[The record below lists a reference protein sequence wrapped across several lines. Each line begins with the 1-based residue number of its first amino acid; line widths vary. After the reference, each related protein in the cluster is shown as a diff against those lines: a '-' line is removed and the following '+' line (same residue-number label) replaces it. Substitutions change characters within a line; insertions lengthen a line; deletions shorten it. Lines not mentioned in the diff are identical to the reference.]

1 MKKWTYLVAACML
14 AGTTPVIT
22 GCVDTDEP
30 AGIEQL
36 RGAKAELLQAKAQVE
51 LAKAEVI
58 KAKVAYVNALTREQE
73 AIALQEELN
82 AEKIRLENQLK
93 ETELQEQQALLQ
105 QQLAKIEQEME
116 EAAKEHEANMIA
128 KEQAVAEAKRA
139 YEVAMQQIAIA
150 QALGRDEDKVTL
162 ASLQQAVE
170 DAYAALYEERRIVTS
185 TTIDNGFGSTTTTEE
200 YEYLPSLE
208 EQLREASRDLY
219 IATQNKNAGYDTDK
233 NGNRVEGFQAGEG
246 ENGVW
251 GDSYWAE
258 TLQAQINQAQADK
271 ESKEAALK
279 KLQELQELSVEDT
292 DWAAQLQELQ
302 TEIDALVEQRDQK
315 LVEQG
320 EAEGSA
326 EYLTAWQNVYGV
338 YNIPEDSDITLDQIE
353 QAVEEDNSD
362 AYAQYYQEGTGTK
375 NILNE
380 AQDEL
385 DAAKRDPKGEVEKCL
400 SLPAYELPED
410 VKITKEM
417 AVAMGL
423 ADDSN
428 SEEDAIQ
435 KVKDEY
441 DAQQQSALAEVEE
454 YLWTTDGTKSG
465 EPADGVAVW
474 DDENYPFEI
483 KYASDVETRKTF
495 FEEKLEALEEI
506 TTADTEAAKNQLIY
520 LNAQKKAAE
529 AEYEDAK
536 EEWKKVVDAI
546 LAGSEGKATE
556 VDDKSMTDA
565 TTNYNAD
572 YNELKTAIDNFNK
585 GLEDT
590 YTTARDEKKAE
601 LIFQIKL
608 NYFLTSDDANLT
620 GIQGFNLTT
629 ARETWNS
636 TYAGDPEKETEANLE
651 AVILTAS
658 ANNAQLQAIVLG
670 AINNH
675 VAETA
680 DADWEEANKAT
691 LDQAGDDAVTDW
703 MKTDKEGGKAE
714 EKIRELEDT
723 LSDSY
728 DMLTDSIDVFKDLA
742 WKYAQSTANDEANP
756 NKATDALNAVVM
768 VGVADETTG
777 EFSMSTWVADAT
789 DEDGNTI
796 YVGSYAKQVL
806 NNTEI
811 TDDELAAA
819 TKVTYNSDWANA
831 DDPTTGYNTLE
842 QISYDTFGYAE
853 ECWAEPTKETIME
866 NATNSS
872 APACV
877 YYDLDN
883 QVIAQENIVSAEEDL
898 KAFKAVIQKAY
909 DDFIAQVKAD
919 YNDAFGELETALAA
933 AETAND
939 TAIAE
944 LEKASD
950 AVDKIA
956 IEVATLNTQISELK
970 KVEKTLTNLV
980 WTYLDG
986 DKLFPDSDQNVG
998 YEKPSTSTYD
1008 PETFAE
1014 MLAKAIAQQ
1023 QEVVAEA
1030 SQAVAEAQTNYNQA
1044 VSGEYDGVAYFQFKL
1059 DQVQREWNRAYEAYE
1074 KALQDL
1080 ETAMEVIANTVVE

>member
-170 DAYAALYEERRIVTS
+170 DAYAALYEEQRIVTS

-279 KLQELQELSVEDT
+279 KLQEFQELSVEDT

-338 YNIPEDSDITLDQIE
+338 YNIPENSDITLDKIE
-353 QAVEEDNSD
+353 NAVKNNLNT
-362 AYAQYYQEGTGTK
+362 YAQYYQEGTGTK

-380 AQDEL
+380 AQNEL
-385 DAAKRDPKGEVEKCL
+385 DAAKRNPEEVEKRL

-417 AVAMGL
+417 AVAMYPSL
-423 ADDSN
+423 ASWTDD
-428 SEEDAIQ
+428 EDAIDH
-435 KVKDEY
+435 VKNQY
-441 DAQQQSALAEVEE
+441 AQPEILQYTWVTA
-454 YLWTTDGTKSG
+454 SG

-483 KYASDVETRKTF
+483 KYASAVETRKTF
-495 FEEKLEALEEI
+495 FEDKLEALEEI

-529 AEYEDAK
+529 AVYEDAK

-565 TTNYNAD
+565 TTNYNAA
-572 YNELKTAIDNFNK
+572 YNALKTAIDNFNK

-658 ANNAQLQAIVLG
+658 ANNAQLQAAVLA

-703 MKTDKEGGKAE
+703 MAADEEGDIAE
-714 EKIRELEDT
+714 ENIRKLAGT

-728 DMLTDSIDVFKDLA
+728 NSLTDSIDVFKNLA

-831 DDPTTGYNTLE
+831 DDPTTDYNTLE

-866 NATNSS
+866 NATNLS
-872 APACV
+872 APAHV

-970 KVEKTLTNLV
+970 KVKETLTGLV

-986 DKLFPDSDQNVG
+986 DKLFPNSDQNVG
-998 YEKPSTSTYD
+998 YDKPSTYD

>member
-170 DAYAALYEERRIVTS
+170 DAYAALYEEQRITTSSS
-185 TTIDNGFGSTTTTEE
+185 TTDNWGNPTTTEE

-338 YNIPEDSDITLDQIE
+338 YDIPENSDITLDKIE
-353 QAVEEDNSD
+353 NAVENNLNTYD
-362 AYAQYYQEGTGTK
+362 QYYQEGTGTK
-375 NILNE
+375 IILSE
-380 AQDEL
+380 AQKEL
-385 DAAKRDPKGEVEKCL
+385 DAAKRNPEEVEKRL

-423 ADDSN
+423 ADASD
-428 SEEDAIQ
+428 SEEVAIQ
-435 KVKDEY
+435 KVKNEY
-441 DAQQQSALAEVEE
+441 DAQLQPALAEVED
-454 YLWTTDGTKSG
+454 YSWITKDD
-465 EPADGVAVW
+465 ELADGVAVW
-474 DDENYPFEI
+474 DDENYPFVI
-483 KYASDVETRKTF
+483 KYAEKVENRKTF
-495 FEEKLEALEEI
+495 FEDKLEKLAEI
-506 TTADTEAAKNQLIY
+506 TTEGQEAAENQLVY
-520 LNAQKKAAE
+520 LNAQKEAAE
-529 AEYEDAK
+529 AEYEAAK
-536 EEWKKVVDAI
+536 KEWQKVVDAI

-572 YNELKTAIDNFNK
+572 YNALKTAIDNFNK

-590 YTTARDEKKAE
+590 YTVGRNEKKAE

-658 ANNAQLQAIVLG
+658 ANNAQLQAIVLA

-703 MKTDKEGGKAE
+703 MAADKEGDIAKRN
-714 EKIRELEDT
+714 IDELETT
-723 LSDSY
+723 LDESY
-728 DMLTDSIDVFKDLA
+728 GNLNDSIYVFKDLA

-777 EFSMSTWVADAT
+777 VFSMNRTWVADAT
-789 DEDGNTI
+789 DEDGNPI
-796 YVGSYAKQVL
+796 YVGTTYTKKVL
-806 NNTEI
+806 NNNEI

-819 TKVTYNSDWANA
+819 TKVTYNSDWATALTNRRNA
-831 DDPTTGYNTLE
+831 LQ

-872 APACV
+872 APAYV

-950 AVDKIA
+950 AVNKIA

-970 KVEKTLTNLV
+970 KVKETLTGLV

-998 YEKPSTSTYD
+998 YDKPFTYD

>member
-170 DAYAALYEERRIVTS
+170 DAYAALYEEQRIVTS

-279 KLQELQELSVEDT
+279 KLQEFQELSVEDT

-338 YNIPEDSDITLDQIE
+338 YNIPENSDITLDKIE
-353 QAVEEDNSD
+353 NAVKNNLNT
-362 AYAQYYQEGTGTK
+362 YAQYYQEGTGTK

-380 AQDEL
+380 AQNEL
-385 DAAKRDPKGEVEKCL
+385 DAAKRNPEEVEKRL

-417 AVAMGL
+417 AVAMYPFL
-423 ADDSN
+423 ASWTD
-428 SEEDAIQ
+428 EDAIDH
-435 KVKDEY
+435 VKNQY
-441 DAQQQSALAEVEE
+441 ARSEVTE

-529 AEYEDAK
+529 AKYEDAK

-658 ANNAQLQAIVLG
+658 ANNAQLQAAVLA

-691 LDQAGDDAVTDW
+691 LDQAGNDAVRDW
-703 MKTDKEGGKAE
+703 MVADKDGGKAN
-714 EKIRELEDT
+714 EKINELAGT

-728 DMLTDSIDVFKDLA
+728 NNLTDSIDVFKNLA

-768 VGVADETTG
+768 VGVADETG
-777 EFSMSTWVADAT
+777 VFSVNTTSWVADAT
-789 DEDGNTI
+789 DEDGNPI
-796 YVGSYAKQVL
+796 YVGGYAKKVL
-806 NNTEI
+806 NNNEI

-866 NATNSS
+866 NKTNLS
-872 APACV
+872 APAYV

-970 KVEKTLTNLV
+970 KVEKTLTDLV
-980 WTYLDG
+980 WAYLDG
-986 DKLFPDSDQNVG
+986 DKLFPNSDQNDG
-998 YEKPSTSTYD
+998 YDKPSTYD

-1014 MLAKAIAQQ
+1014 KLAKAIAQQ

>member
-1 MKKWTYLVAACML
+1 MVAACML

-170 DAYAALYEERRIVTS
+170 DAYAALYEEQRITTSSS
-185 TTIDNGFGSTTTTEE
+185 TTDNWGNPTTTEE

-246 ENGVW
+246 TDGVW
-251 GDSYWAE
+251 GNSYWAE
-258 TLQAQINQAQADK
+258 TLQAQINQAQANK

-338 YNIPEDSDITLDQIE
+338 YNIPENSDITLDKIE
-353 QAVEEDNSD
+353 NAVENNLNTYD
-362 AYAQYYQEGTGTK
+362 QYYQEGTGTK
-375 NILNE
+375 IILSE
-380 AQDEL
+380 AQKEL
-385 DAAKRDPKGEVEKCL
+385 DAAKRNPEEVEKRL

-417 AVAMGL
+417 AVAMYPFL
-423 ADDSN
+423 ASWTDENAIDHVKN
-428 SEEDAIQ
+428 QYVQSE
-435 KVKDEY
+435 VT
-441 DAQQQSALAEVEE
+441 E
-454 YLWTTDGTKSG
+454 YLWTINGLATG

-483 KYASDVETRKTF
+483 KYASAVETRKTF
-495 FEEKLEALEEI
+495 FEDKLEALEEI

-536 EEWKKVVDAI
+536 EEWQKVVDAI

-565 TTNYNAD
+565 TTNYNAA
-572 YNELKTAIDNFNK
+572 YNALKTAIDNFNK
-585 GLEDT
+585 DLEDT
-590 YTTARDEKKAE
+590 YTAGRNEKKAE

-670 AINNH
+670 AIDNYA
-675 VAETA
+675 AETA

-703 MKTDKEGGKAE
+703 MTPDKEGDIAE
-714 EKIRELEDT
+714 RNIRELEGT
-723 LSDSY
+723 LNENY
-728 DMLTDSIDVFKDLA
+728 GNLNDSIDVFKNLA

-777 EFSMSTWVADAT
+777 VFSMNSTWVADAT
-789 DEDGNTI
+789 DEEGNPI
-796 YVGSYAKQVL
+796 YVGGEAKKVL
-806 NNTEI
+806 NNNEI

-819 TKVTYNSDWANA
+819 TKVTYNSDWATARNA
-831 DDPTTGYNTLE
+831 YGNNTLQ

-853 ECWAEPTKETIME
+853 EYWAEPTKETIME
-866 NATNSS
+866 YATNSS
-872 APACV
+872 APAYV

-970 KVEKTLTNLV
+970 KVKETLTDLV
-980 WTYLDG
+980 WAYLDG
-986 DKLFPDSDQNVG
+986 DKLFPNDDLNVG
-998 YEKPSTSTYD
+998 YDKPQTYD

>member
-1 MKKWTYLVAACML
+1 MVAACML

-170 DAYAALYEERRIVTS
+170 DAYAALYEEQRIVTS
-185 TTIDNGFGSTTTTEE
+185 TTIDKGFGSTTTTEE

-302 TEIDALVEQRDQK
+302 TEIDALVEQRNQK

-353 QAVEEDNSD
+353 QAVKDNSNT
-362 AYAQYYQEGTGTK
+362 YGQYYQEGTGTK
-375 NILNE
+375 IILNE

-385 DAAKRDPKGEVEKCL
+385 DAAKRNPEKVEKRL

-417 AVAMGL
+417 AVAMYPSL
-423 ADDSN
+423 ASWTDEDDIIDYVKN
-428 SEEDAIQ
+428 QYVQSE
-435 KVKDEY
+435 VTEY
-441 DAQQQSALAEVEE
+441 S
-454 YLWTTDGTKSG
+454 WTTDGTENG

-520 LNAQKKAAE
+520 LNVQKKAAE

-556 VDDKSMTDA
+556 VDDKSMTTA
-565 TTNYNAD
+565 TTNYNAA
-572 YNELKTAIDNFNK
+572 YNALKTAIDNFNK

-629 ARETWNS
+629 ARETWYS
-636 TYAGDPEKETEANLE
+636 TYAGDPEKEIEANLE

-670 AINNH
+670 VIDNYA
-675 VAETA
+675 AETA
-680 DADWEEANKAT
+680 DADWEEANKVT
-691 LDQAGDDAVTDW
+691 LDQAGNDAVGAW
-703 MKTDKEGGKAE
+703 MAEDEEGDKANDN
-714 EKIRELEDT
+714 INELAGT

-728 DMLTDSIDVFKDLA
+728 NSLTDSIDVFKELA

-756 NKATDALNAVVM
+756 SKATDALNAVVM
-768 VGVADETTG
+768 VGVADETSG
-777 EFSMSTWVADAT
+777 VFSMNSTWVAGAT
-789 DEDGNTI
+789 DEDSNPI
-796 YVGSYAKQVL
+796 YVGGYAKKVL
-806 NNTEI
+806 NNNEI

-819 TKVTYNSDWANA
+819 TKVTYNSDWATALKANRNA
-831 DDPTTGYNTLE
+831 LQ

-866 NATNSS
+866 KVTNSS
-872 APACV
+872 APAYV

-970 KVEKTLTNLV
+970 NVEETLKGLV

-986 DKLFPDSDQNVG
+986 DKLFPDSDQNDG
-998 YEKPSTSTYD
+998 YDKPSPSTYD

>member
-170 DAYAALYEERRIVTS
+170 DAYAALYEEQRIVTS

-279 KLQELQELSVEDT
+279 KLQEFQELSVEDT

-338 YNIPEDSDITLDQIE
+338 YNIPENSDITLDKIE
-353 QAVEEDNSD
+353 NAVKNNLNT
-362 AYAQYYQEGTGTK
+362 YAQYYQEGTGTK

-380 AQDEL
+380 AQNEL
-385 DAAKRDPKGEVEKCL
+385 DAAKRNPEEVEKRL

-417 AVAMGL
+417 AVAMYPSL
-423 ADDSN
+423 ASWTDD
-428 SEEDAIQ
+428 EDAIDH
-435 KVKDEY
+435 VKNQY
-441 DAQQQSALAEVEE
+441 AQPEILQYTWVTA
-454 YLWTTDGTKSG
+454 SG

-483 KYASDVETRKTF
+483 KYASAVETRKTF
-495 FEEKLEALEEI
+495 FEDKLEALEEI

-529 AEYEDAK
+529 AVYEDAK

-565 TTNYNAD
+565 TTNYNAA
-572 YNELKTAIDNFNK
+572 YNALKTAIDNFNK

-658 ANNAQLQAIVLG
+658 ANNAQLQAAVLA

-703 MKTDKEGGKAE
+703 MAADEEGDIAE
-714 EKIRELEDT
+714 ENIRKLAGT

-728 DMLTDSIDVFKDLA
+728 NSLTDSIDVFKNLA

-831 DDPTTGYNTLE
+831 DDPTTDYNTLE

-866 NATNSS
+866 NATNLS
-872 APACV
+872 APAHV

-970 KVEKTLTNLV
+970 NVEETLTGLV

-986 DKLFPDSDQNVG
+986 DKLFPNSDQNVG
-998 YEKPSTSTYD
+998 YDKPSTYD

>member
-1 MKKWTYLVAACML
+1 MVAACML

-170 DAYAALYEERRIVTS
+170 DAYAALYEEQRIVTS

-338 YNIPEDSDITLDQIE
+338 YNIPEDRDITLDQIE
-353 QAVEEDNSD
+353 QAVEKNESNTYED
-362 AYAQYYQEGTGTK
+362 YYQEGTGTK
-375 NILNE
+375 IILNE
-380 AQDEL
+380 AKDEL
-385 DAAKRDPKGEVEKCL
+385 DAAKRNPEKVEKRL

-417 AVAMGL
+417 AVAMYPSL
-423 ADDSN
+423 ASWTDEDDIIDYVKN
-428 SEEDAIQ
+428 QYVQSE
-435 KVKDEY
+435 VTEY
-441 DAQQQSALAEVEE
+441 S
-454 YLWTTDGTKSG
+454 WTTDGTENGK
-465 EPADGVAVW
+465 PADGVAVW

-520 LNAQKKAAE
+520 LNVQKKAAE

-601 LIFQIKL
+601 LILQIKL
-608 NYFLTSDDANLT
+608 NYFLNSDDANLT

-658 ANNAQLQAIVLG
+658 ANNAQLQAIVLA

-675 VAETA
+675 AAETA
-680 DADWEEANKAT
+680 DADWEEANKVT
-691 LDQAGDDAVTDW
+691 LDQAGNDAVTDW
-703 MKTDKEGGKAE
+703 MTSDKEGGKAE
-714 EKIRELEDT
+714 GKIRELAGT

-728 DMLTDSIDVFKDLA
+728 NNLTDSIDVFKNLA

-768 VGVADETTG
+768 VGVADETG
-777 EFSMSTWVADAT
+777 VFSVNTTSWVADAT
-789 DEDGNTI
+789 DEDGSPI
-796 YVGSYAKQVL
+796 YVGTTYTKKVL
-806 NNTEI
+806 NNNEI

-819 TKVTYNSDWANA
+819 TKVTYNSDWETALNPNRRNA
-831 DDPTTGYNTLE
+831 LQ

-872 APACV
+872 APARV

-883 QVIAQENIVSAEEDL
+883 KVIAQENIVSAEEDL

-970 KVEKTLTNLV
+970 NVEETLTGLV

-998 YEKPSTSTYD
+998 YEKPSSSTYD